1 MLLNDNFKSLS
12 KSYLFSEVASRIRDF
27 KAQHTDADIIRMD
40 IGDVTLPLDRCVAE
54 AIAQAAMEQSCVSSF
69 HGYGPEQG
77 YGFLR
82 EAIAETDYNSRGID
96 ISPDEIFISD
106 GAKSDIANL
115 TDIYGSQAIVALPD
129 PVYPVYADSN
139 EIAGRFTTNGKI
151 LYMPCTI
158 DNGFK
163 PTPPRDRVDVVYLCS
178 PNNPTGTV
186 LTRQELAAWIDYA
199 LDAKALIVFDSA
211 YEAYITDPTLPKSIY
226 ELPDA
231 RKVAIE
237 VRSYSKTA
245 GFTGLRCGYTV
256 FPRELTGY
264 FSDGTAGNI
273 HDLWLRRQ
281 TTKFNGASYVV
292 QRGAAALY
300 TAPAQQSLRENIAI
314 YLNNAIILRDAL
326 RAAGHNVAGGEN
338 SPYVWIYP
346 DYDAEVKKGD
356 SWRLFERMLHECR
369 ISTTPGSGFG
379 KCGEGCLRL
388 TGFNTPENTLEAVLR
403 IKKSTF

>member
-1 MLLNDNFKSLS
+1 MLLNDNFKLLS

-27 KAQHTDADIIRMD
+27 KAQHPDAEIIRMD
-40 IGDVTLPLDRCVAE
+40 IGDVTLPLCKRVAE
-54 AIAQAAMEQSCVSSF
+54 AIAQAAIEQSSVSSF

-77 YGFLR
+77 YDFLR
-82 EAIAETDYNSRGID
+82 NAIACTDYNARGIE
-96 ISPDEIFISD
+96 ISPDEIFVSD

-115 TDIYGSQAIVALPD
+115 TDLYGNQATVALSD

-139 EIAGRFTTNGKI
+139 EIAGRFASNGKI
-151 LYMPCTI
+151 IYMPCTTL
-158 DNGFK
+158 NGFK
-163 PTPPRDRVDVVYLCS
+163 PVPPGERVDVVYLCS

-186 LTRQELAAWIDYA
+186 LTREELTAWVDYA
-199 LDAKALIVFDSA
+199 LEAKALIVFDSA
-211 YEAYITDPTLPKSIY
+211 YEAYITDPALPKSIY
-226 ELPDA
+226 EIPGA
-231 RKVAIE
+231 HKVAIE

-256 FPRELTGY
+256 VPRELTGY
-264 FSDGTAGNI
+264 FSDGTTGNI

-292 QRGAAALY
+292 QRGAEALY
-300 TAPAQQSLRENIAI
+300 TPEAQQALRENIAI
-314 YLNNAIILRDAL
+314 YINNATILRDAL
-326 RAAGHNVAGGEN
+326 RDSGHNVTGGEN
-338 SPYVWIYP
+338 SPYVWVYP
-346 DYDAEVKKGD
+346 DSGSGVREGD

-388 TGFNTPENTLEAVLR
+388 TGFNTPENTLKAVER